1 MYVAVQSQRIIESTK
16 LEKTITV
23 GGRSHRIANDHHA
36 LLADLHDQF
45 RYVSMEELLFLTS
58 LIGARLALSMP
69 LVTLFTGQPRR

>member
-1 MYVAVQSQRIIESTK
+1 MQPQRISESTK

-36 LLADLHDQF
+36 LLSDLHDQF
-45 RYVSMEELLFLTS
+45 RYISLEDLLFLTS

-69 LVTLFTGQPRR
+69 LVTLFNGENRRGAR

>member
-1 MYVAVQSQRIIESTK
+1 MQPQRITESTK

-36 LLADLHDQF
+36 LLAELHDQF
-45 RYVSMEELLFLTS
+45 RYVSLEELLFLTS

-69 LVTLFTGQPRR
+69 LVTLFNGENRRGAR